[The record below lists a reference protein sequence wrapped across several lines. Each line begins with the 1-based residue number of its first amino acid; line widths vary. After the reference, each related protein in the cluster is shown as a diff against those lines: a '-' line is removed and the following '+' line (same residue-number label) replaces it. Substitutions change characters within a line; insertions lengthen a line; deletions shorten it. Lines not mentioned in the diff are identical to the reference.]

1 MKNTITRKPVQFR
14 LNNSAKLQAKY
25 MKYCYK
31 QLKTSQYGGIRVAD
45 AAQTGELMFVGN
57 LQHGG
62 PVAGARRPERHAR
75 ETDEGD
81 ICQDGREPR
90 RSAVERGVH

>member
-1 MKNTITRKPVQFR
+1 M
-14 LNNSAKLQAKY
+14 SA
-25 MKYCYK
+25 
-31 QLKTSQYGGIRVAD
+31 
-45 AAQTGELMFVGN
+45 GN
-57 LQHGG
+57 LQYGG

-81 ICQDGREPR
+81 IRQDGRESR